1 MLAVVG
7 GGAIGWTWYRYQ
19 VPGPLVAPVNVVIPR
34 GAGTDQ
40 IARLLT
46 ERGVIAGPI
55 PFSVGSRLDGT
66 WRELKAGEYAFPA
79 AVSPRAAAG
88 LIASGRTVVRRLT
101 LPEGFTT
108 RQAIALLESAEGL
121 HGQIGSI
128 PGEGELLPDTY
139 FYSWGD
145 SRERMLER
153 QRRAMRETL
162 AELWANR
169 APGLPFATP
178 EQAVIL
184 ASIVEKET
192 AVPEERPR
200 IAAVFINRLRRGMRL
215 QADPTVIYGLTNGQG
230 ALDRPL
236 TRADLETQHP
246 WNTYVIPGLPPTP
259 IANPGRAALAAVL
272 NPLQTDELYFV
283 ADGSGRH
290 LFARTLAEHNRNVRL
305 FREAE
310 RQRAPDLK

>member
-1 MLAVVG
+1 M
-7 GGAIGWTWYRYQ
+7 
-19 VPGPLVAPVNVVIPR
+19 IPR

-55 PFSVGSRLDGT
+55 PFRVGSRLDGT

-79 AVSPRAAAG
+79 AVSPRAAAR

-121 HGQIGSI
+121 HGQIGSV

-169 APGLPFATP
+169 APNLPLATP
-178 EQAVIL
+178 AQAVIL

-192 AVPEERPR
+192 AVPDERPR

-230 ALDRPL
+230 PLDRAL
-236 TRADLETQHP
+236 TRADLETPHP
-246 WNTYVIPGLPPTP
+246 WNTYVISGLPPTP

-290 LFARTLAEHNRNVRL
+290 LFARTLAEHNRNVQL
-305 FREAE
+305 FRETE
-310 RQRAPDLK
+310 RQRTPDPK